1 MILLLQRKVRNMH
14 NWLVHNILVNRQNY
28 LQLVERKKFVH
39 WRTGKWSIQSRT
51 FWITLSKILTFHL
64 VVLVC
69 VNGLTTLLCLLKKNS
84 SGNLKGGCQLES
96 NEVSRPNGGAWKNLG
111 VFEVCWNIITLFRLQ
126 LRYKSMAKQYPP
138 RSHWKQVAF
147 MTSVMWKTECSY
159 KQLTGLA
166 FYHKIVLW
174 LGNTFVAVPI
184 FPFYRI
190 VYLLVREHSWN
201 F

>member
-1 MILLLQRKVRNMH
+1 MSWFVWMASQPYFAYWRKIR
-14 NWLVHNILVNRQNY
+14 LVIWKGDVNSK
-28 LQLVERKKFVH
+28 VMKK
-39 WRTGKWSIQSRT
+39 I
-51 FWITLSKILTFHL
+51 
-64 VVLVC
+64 
-69 VNGLTTLLCLLKKNS
+69 
-84 SGNLKGGCQLES
+84 
-96 NEVSRPNGGAWKNLG
+96 SRPKDGAWKNLG

-126 LRYKSMAKQYPP
+126 LRYRSMEKQYPP

-190 VYLLVREHSWN
+190 FYLLVREHSWN